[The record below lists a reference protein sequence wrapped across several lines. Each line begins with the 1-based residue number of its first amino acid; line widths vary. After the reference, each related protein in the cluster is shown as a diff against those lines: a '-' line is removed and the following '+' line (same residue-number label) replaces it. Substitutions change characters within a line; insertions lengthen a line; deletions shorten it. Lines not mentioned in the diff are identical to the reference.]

1 MPNILKK
8 MINIDITLPRKNFD
22 LVIKQEIGRGITGIY
37 GPSGSGK
44 TSFFHAIAGLA
55 TPTKGQVMINY
66 RSVYDSERKINATV
80 AERRIGYVFQE
91 GRLFPHLSVE
101 KNLLYG
107 FKKSESNIITY
118 REVVKL
124 LNLGHL
130 LKSKPN
136 QISGGERQR
145 TALGRALLSSPE
157 VLLLDEPFSALD
169 AQLRNQ
175 ILPFLY
181 KIHQQVQIPI
191 LVVSHDITDLLKLTD
206 RLLIIREGRCIGH
219 GSYTDLLRIPT
230 LRKIFGA
237 NVLVNTL
244 EMEIE
249 SADDSRGIVTLI
261 HDKMSQKLKAAYNK
275 DQLRCFPNSAVKL
288 FVHSDDIT
296 LSNAYVE
303 GISVHNQ
310 VKGILKEIINGHH
323 VNICIVDVGIPL
335 TIEITAQSA
344 KRMNLEVGAE
354 VWCLFKSVAIDLV
367 VENL

>member
-1 MPNILKK
+1 
-8 MINIDITLPRKNFD
+8 MINLDICLVRKNFD
-22 LVIKQEIGRGITGIY
+22 LVIKEEIGSGITGIY

-44 TSFFHAIAGLA
+44 TSLFQAIAGLA
-55 TPTKGQVMINY
+55 TPKHGQVMINY
-66 RSVYDSERKINATV
+66 RAVYDSARNINESVADRK
-80 AERRIGYVFQE
+80 IGYVFQE
-91 GRLFPHLSVE
+91 GRLFPHLSVA

-107 FKKSESNIITY
+107 YKKDEENLISY

-130 LKSKPN
+130 LKSKPS

-169 AQLRNQ
+169 SQLRDQ

-181 KIHQQVQIPI
+181 RIHQQVKIPI

-206 RLLIIREGRCIGH
+206 KLLIIKEGKCLGH
-219 GSYTDLLRIPT
+219 GRYTDLLRVPA
-230 LRKIFGA
+230 LRQIFGS

-244 EMEIE
+244 EMEID
-249 SADDSRGIVTLI
+249 SADDSRGIVTLS
-261 HDKMSQKLKAAYNK
+261 HDNMTQSLKAAYNK
-275 DQLRCFPNSAVKL
+275 DRLRCLPNSAVKL

-296 LSNAYVE
+296 LSNSYVE
-303 GISVHNQ
+303 GISIQNQ
-310 VKGILKEIINGHH
+310 VKGQLTEIINGHH

-335 TIEITAQSA
+335 TVEITAESA
-344 KRMNLEVGAE
+344 KRMDLQVGAE
-354 VWCLFKSVAIDLV
+354 VWCLFKSVAVNLV